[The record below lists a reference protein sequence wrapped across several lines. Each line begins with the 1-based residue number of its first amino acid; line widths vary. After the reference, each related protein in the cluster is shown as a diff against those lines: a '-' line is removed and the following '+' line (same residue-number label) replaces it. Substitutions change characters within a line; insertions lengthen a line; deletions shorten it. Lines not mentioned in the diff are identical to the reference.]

1 MYISLFLHAI
11 TIAVLIGV
19 LRTLYKVKKANRWRP
34 IGEAPDDKTLLLLR
48 VECYQGIQSPL
59 FMVVD
64 EVHDRLY
71 NGDIY
76 VTIGY
81 RKPNG
86 DGRTYYA
93 VGLGERDG
101 EFFVD
106 TEVQP
111 TEFQLLPKPISH
123 SSH

>member
-1 MYISLFLHAI
+1 MYISLFLHVI
-11 TIAVLIGV
+11 TIAVLIGA
-19 LRTLYKVKKANRWRP
+19 LRVLYKVKKANRWRP
-34 IGEAPDDKTLLLLR
+34 IDEAPNDKTLLLLR
-48 VECYQGIQSPL
+48 VECHQGAQSPL

-81 RKPNG
+81 RDPRG
-86 DGRTYYA
+86 DGRTYIA
-93 VGLGERDG
+93 VGLEGNYG
-101 EFFVD
+101 ACFVD
-106 TEVQP
+106 VKVQP
-111 TEFQLLPKPISH
+111 TEFKLLPKPISF